1 MSCIFCLMETKIVNL
16 MTKKVPRKRMLIV
29 KSLPFRKS
37 FLFSHTFET
46 KLNQL
51 LRQGSSLPTCNFSK
65 WLLRL
70 CVCGFVGFF
79 CLNTHMDSF
88 CLPLKIRDGSL
99 SQINHVYQPPYI
111 SLSVKHMH
119 IKSIFESLQKLF
131 SIRACTFSISGHAI
145 LIFKFFT

>member
-1 MSCIFCLMETKIVNL
+1 MSCIFCLIETKIVNL
-16 MTKKVPRKRMLIV
+16 MTLDKKVPRKRMLMVI
-29 KSLPFRKS
+29 SLPFFKS

-79 CLNTHMDSF
+79 FLFKYPHGQFLSAPGDQGWEFVLDKSCLLATLYKFIYEN
-88 CLPLKIRDGSL
+88 I
-99 SQINHVYQPPYI
+99 
-111 SLSVKHMH
+111 
-119 IKSIFESLQKLF
+119 
-131 SIRACTFSISGHAI
+131 CT
-145 LIFKFFT
+145 

>member
-29 KSLPFRKS
+29 KSLPFFKS

-70 CVCGFVGFF
+70 CVWFCCFVFF

-88 CLPLKIRDGSL
+88 CLPLGIRDGSL

-111 SLSVKHMH
+111 SLSMKHMH
-119 IKSIFESLQKLF
+119 IKSILKVYKNYFLSEPVPFQYQVMQS
-131 SIRACTFSISGHAI
+131 
-145 LIFKFFT
+145 